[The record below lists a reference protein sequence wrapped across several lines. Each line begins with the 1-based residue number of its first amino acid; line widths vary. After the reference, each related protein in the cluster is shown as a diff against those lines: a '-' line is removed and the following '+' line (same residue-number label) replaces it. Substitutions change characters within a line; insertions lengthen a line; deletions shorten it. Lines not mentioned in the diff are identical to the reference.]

1 MTRPT
6 VRLVLGSGSPRRL
19 ELVDR
24 LGLDAEVLA
33 PDVDESQLPG
43 EPPPLHAL
51 RVARAKAA
59 AVAGRHPDRPVL
71 AADTVVVLGEVVYG
85 KPRDRADARRM
96 LTELAGRSHVV
107 VTALALRFGVR
118 EASHLETATVTMVP
132 LRDDLVEWYVAT
144 GECDDK
150 AGAYAVQ
157 GKGALL
163 IQRVDGNVD
172 AVMGLPLAPLPSLF
186 AAVGL
191 ALVRDGDGLGLV
203 PARALEAGSSPRP

>member
-1 MTRPT
+1 MTRRS

-33 PDVDESQLPG
+33 PEVDESQLPG
-43 EPPPLHAL
+43 EPPPIHAL

-71 AADTVVVLGEVVYG
+71 AADTVVVLGDVVYG
-85 KPRDRADARRM
+85 KPRDRADATRM

-107 VTALALRFGVR
+107 VTALVLWFGAR
-118 EASHLETATVTMVP
+118 EASHLETASVAMVP
-132 LRDDLVEWYVAT
+132 FRRDLVEWYVAT

-163 IQRVDGNVD
+163 IQRVEGNVD
-172 AVMGLPLAPLPSLF
+172 AVMGLPLAPLPGLF

-191 ALVRDGDGLGLV
+191 ELTRENDRLALA
-203 PARALEAGSSPRP
+203 PRADAD